1 MKRKLIYSSHVV
13 IQMFKRGISQQDIE
27 LALAAGV
34 IIREYPDDK
43 PYTNYLLLFFS
54 ANIPL
59 HLVYALNEVGEYII
73 ITAYQPDNSIW
84 KDDFTVKKR

>member
-27 LALAAGV
+27 LTLDTGV

-43 PYTNYLLLFFS
+43 PYTSYLLLFFS

-59 HLVYALNEVGEYII
+59 HLV
-73 ITAYQPDNSIW
+73 
-84 KDDFTVKKR
+84 